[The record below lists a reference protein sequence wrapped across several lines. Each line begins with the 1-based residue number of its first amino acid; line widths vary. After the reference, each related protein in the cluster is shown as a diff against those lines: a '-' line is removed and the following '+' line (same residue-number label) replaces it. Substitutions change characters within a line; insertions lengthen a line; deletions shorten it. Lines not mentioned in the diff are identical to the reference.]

1 MGWARTYHGG
11 PPTWLQRPTSG
22 DDMAKDKAAKST
34 KIDWPKEAMASF
46 VVFLVAL
53 PLCMGIA
60 IASGVPPALG
70 LMTGIIGGLV
80 VGFIAGSPLQVSGP
94 AAGLTVLVWDLV
106 KEHGIPALGVA
117 VLLAGVIQAVAGAL
131 KFGRWFRAVS
141 PALIQGM
148 LAGIG
153 VIIFASQFHVMVDDT
168 PKGGAVENL
177 MTIPGAVMK
186 GLYPIDGSSH
196 HHAALVGVVTIATI
210 LLWNKFR
217 PEAVKAVP
225 GPLVAVI
232 MGSGLAHL
240 WDMPV
245 SKVDVPESLIASL
258 NIPPFAQFSKLLEP
272 GFIAAAVG
280 IAVIASAETLL
291 CAAAVDKLS
300 KDSKTDYDRELLAQG
315 VGNSICGLLGVLPM
329 TGVIVRSSANVEAG
343 AKTRYSAVM
352 HGVWLLILVA
362 ALPFVLT
369 HIPTASLGAILVHIG
384 YRLANPAQIAKLYK
398 VGVGE
403 VVVFLATVIAIVATD
418 LLTGVAVGLV
428 VAAAKLLFTFS
439 HLEVDV
445 DDPGEGKPINVSLH
459 GAATFVKL
467 PVLAQALEALPEE
480 REIRLHVGGVAY
492 IDHACLELLN
502 SWQEGYEQSGEVHV
516 SWDDV
521 VLRHETARPAWGG
534 LSSKTRATAMR
545 RDNPGDEFSTNEPN
559 GDDKAA
565 TIA

>member
-1 MGWARTYHGG
+1 MAN
-11 PPTWLQRPTSG
+11 QQAATST
-22 DDMAKDKAAKST
+22 AK
-34 KIDWPKEAMASF
+34 INWPREAMASF

-70 LMTGIIGGLV
+70 LATGIVGGIV
-80 VGFIAGSPLQVSGP
+80 VGFLAGSPLQVSGP
-94 AAGLTVLVWDLV
+94 AAGLTVLVWQLV
-106 KEHGIPALGVA
+106 QDHGLRALGVA
-117 VLLAGVIQAVAGAL
+117 VLLAGLIQVAAGAL
-131 KFGRWFRAVS
+131 KLGRWFRAVS
-141 PALIQGM
+141 PALIHGM

-153 VIIFASQFHVMVDDT
+153 VIIFASQFHVMVDDK
-168 PKGGAVENL
+168 PGGGALENL
-177 MTIPGAVMK
+177 ASIPSAIMK
-186 GLYPIDGSSH
+186 GLFPMDGDTH
-196 HHAALVGVVTIATI
+196 HFAALVGVVTIATI

-217 PEAVKAVP
+217 PEKLKAVP
-225 GPLVAVI
+225 GPLIAVVV
-232 MGSGLAHL
+232 GSALAHL
-240 WDMPV
+240 HEMPV
-245 SKVDVPESLIASL
+245 LKVEVPESLVGSL
-258 NIPPFAQFSKLLEP
+258 NVPPMAELSKLLSMS
-272 GFIAAAVG
+272 FVASAVG

-300 KDSKTDYDRELLAQG
+300 KDSKTNYDRELIAQG
-315 VGNSICGLLGVLPM
+315 VGNSICGLIGALPM

-352 HGVWLLILVA
+352 HGVWLLILVV

-369 HIPTASLGAILVHIG
+369 HIPTASLGAILVYTG
-384 YRLANPAQIAKLYK
+384 YRLANPAQIVKLYK

-403 VVVFLATVIAIVATD
+403 VVVFLSTVTAIVVQD

-445 DDPGEGKPINVSLH
+445 DDLGEGKPIEVSLH

-467 PVLAQALEALPEE
+467 PVLAEALEALPEG
-480 REIRLHVGGVAY
+480 REIHLHVGGVAY

-502 SWQEGYEQSGEVHV
+502 DWQEGYEDTGRVHV

-521 VLRHETARPAWGG
+521 VLRHKTARPAWGG
-534 LSSKTRATAMR
+534 LSSKARAKALR
-545 RDNPGDEFSTNEPN
+545 NSNPGLDEFSTP
-559 GDDKAA
+559 DDRSDDAA
-565 TIA
+565 SIA